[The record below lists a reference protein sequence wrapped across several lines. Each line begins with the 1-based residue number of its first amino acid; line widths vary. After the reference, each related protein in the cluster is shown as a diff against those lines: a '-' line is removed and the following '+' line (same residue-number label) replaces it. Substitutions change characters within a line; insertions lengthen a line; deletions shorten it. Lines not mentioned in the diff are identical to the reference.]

1 MFQTYYATY
10 IFENSLG
17 FDPNL
22 SRLISACNGTEYFLA
37 SLLAIP
43 AIERYGRRA
52 LMFFG
57 AAGMSAAMAI
67 LAGVVST
74 GVVDEVTGA
83 PVLEDRYGITAV
95 VMLFVFNSFFG
106 IGWLGMTW
114 LLPAELTNLRTRI
127 HANAVSTCSNWLS
140 NVRIAPFIPTK
151 KCAKE
156 VSSSSSS

>member
-1 MFQTYYATY
+1 M
-10 IFENSLG
+10 
-17 FDPNL
+17 
-22 SRLISACNGTEYFLA
+22 A

-43 AIERYGRRA
+43 AIERFGRRR

-74 GVVDEVTGA
+74 GVIDEVTGA
-83 PVLEDRYGITAV
+83 PVLEDKYGITAV

-106 IGWLGMTW
+106 IGWLGMSW

-140 NVRIAPFIPTK
+140 NVRSVYPILRP
-151 KCAKE
+151 CGH
-156 VSSSSSS
+156 